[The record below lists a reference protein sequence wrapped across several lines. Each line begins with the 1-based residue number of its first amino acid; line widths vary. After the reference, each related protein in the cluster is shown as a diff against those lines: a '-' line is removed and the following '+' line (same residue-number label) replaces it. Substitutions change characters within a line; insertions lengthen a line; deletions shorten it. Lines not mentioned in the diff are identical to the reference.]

1 MEQNIFNII
10 VGIAGALSVWW
21 MTTIWSTLKEL
32 QREDKATS
40 DKVAAIEDLV
50 AGKYMQ
56 RDEFDRTIDRLFHK
70 LDKIEGMLNGKQD
83 K

>member
-1 MEQNIFNII
+1 MEQNLFNIV
-10 VGIAGALSVWW
+10 VGIAGALGAWW
-21 MTTIWSTLKEL
+21 MTTIWAALKEL

-40 DKVAAIEDLV
+40 DKVAAIEVLV